1 MLRPLEESDLKL
13 ILPWRNALTVRQAMF
28 TQHEISWDE
37 HQAWFHRMQADES
50 KQWFL
55 FLDYENV
62 PSAVVSFVSI
72 DQVQKLAFWGFYTDP
87 DARPGTGT
95 RMSLDALDKAFFE
108 LGLRKLN
115 AEVLASNLCSLEMH
129 KKIGFIEEG
138 RFRDHFFDGES
149 NVDVFRFGILYEEWP
164 HAKRNLQ
171 DRISQWTH
179 ASKDAEVI

>member
-37 HQAWFHRMQADES
+37 HQAWFRCVQADDT
-50 KQWFL
+50 KRWFL
-55 FLDYENV
+55 FLDDESV
-62 PSAVVSFVSI
+62 PCAVVSFVSI
-72 DQVQKLAFWGFYTDP
+72 DQVQNLAFWGFYTDP
-87 DARPGTGT
+87 DAKPGTGV

-115 AEVLASNLCSLEMH
+115 AEVLASNRRSLEMH

-138 RFRDHFFDGES
+138 RFRDHFFDGKS
-149 NVDVFRFGILYEEWP
+149 NVDVVRFGMLHEEWP

-171 DRISQWTH
+171 DRISQW
-179 ASKDAEVI
+179 ASTSRDVGVI

>member
-13 ILPWRNALTVRQAMF
+13 ILPWRNAPTVRQAMF

-37 HQAWFHRMQADES
+37 HQAWFHRMQADET
-50 KQWFL
+50 KQWFI
-55 FLDYENV
+55 FMDHEGV

-72 DQVQKLAFWGFYTDP
+72 ELTQKLAFWGFYSDP
-87 DARPGTGT
+87 DAIPGTGM

-115 AEVLASNLCSLEMH
+115 AEVMASNLRSLEMH

-138 RFRDHFFDGES
+138 RFRNHFFNGES
-149 NVDVFRFGILYEEWP
+149 SVDVVRFGILHEEWP
-164 HAKRNLQ
+164 HVKRNLQ
-171 DRISQWTH
+171 DRISQW
-179 ASKDAEVI
+179 ASTSHNIGVI

>member
-1 MLRPLEESDLKL
+1 MLRPLEESDLEL
-13 ILPWRNALTVRQAMF
+13 ILPWRNALIVRQAMF

-55 FLDYENV
+55 FLDHENA

-72 DQVQKLAFWGFYTDP
+72 EQIQKLAFWGFYTDP
-87 DARPGTGT
+87 DAKQGTGV
-95 RMSLDALDKAFFE
+95 RMSVDALDKAFFE

-115 AEVLASNLCSLEMH
+115 AEVLASNLRSLGMH

-138 RFRDHFFDGES
+138 HFRDHFFDGES
-149 NVDVFRFGILYEEWP
+149 NVDIVRFGILYEEW
-164 HAKRNLQ
+164 ALARRSLQ
-171 DRISQWTH
+171 DRMNQWTC

>member
-13 ILPWRNALTVRQAMF
+13 ILPWRNAPTVRQAMF

-50 KQWFL
+50 KQSFL
-55 FLDYENV
+55 FLDYENA

-72 DQVQKLAFWGFYTDP
+72 EQVQKLAFWGFYTDP
-87 DARPGTGT
+87 DAKPGTGV
-95 RMSLDALDKAFFE
+95 RMSLDALDKAFYE
-108 LGLRKLN
+108 LELRKLN
-115 AEVLASNLCSLEMH
+115 ADVLASNLRSLEMH

-138 RFRDHFFDGES
+138 RFRDHFYDGES
-149 NVDVFRFGILYEEWP
+149 NVDVVRFGILHEEWP

-171 DRISQWTH
+171 DRISQW
-179 ASKDAEVI
+179 ASTSRDVGVI